1 MNLTPKDIHEKDFQ
15 RKMWG
20 YDPDQVD
27 EFLDQVIV
35 DYSDLLKE
43 VDQLKQ
49 ERQIMHQQL
58 DEYDHKKNSLNDSI
72 ISAQEVATQIKNQAQ
87 TDSNKLVSEAKQ
99 YVESLKEETSQ
110 RLQHEESQAQSK
122 IKSLNN
128 DYELLKQ
135 RILETRQEY
144 GQLLQTQLE
153 EFQSDDWQYFLD
165 KYFGRQRIYPA
176 NGEEPISVND
186 LDTSDDQEV
195 QSEHNNRSSEDTN
208 TEKSNDDGPV
218 IVFPDDYKKTKLR

>member
-1 MNLTPKDIHEKDFQ
+1 MKLTPKDVHEKDFQ

-35 DYSDLLKE
+35 DYSE
-43 VDQLKQ
+43 MIQEIDQLKQ

-72 ISAQEVATQIKNQAQ
+72 ISAQEVARQIKNQAQ
-87 TDSNKLVSEAKQ
+87 TDSNNLVSEAEK

-110 RLQHEESQAQSK
+110 RIQREEAQAQSR
-122 IKSLNN
+122 IKSLSD

-144 GQLLQTQLE
+144 SQLLQTQLE

-165 KYFGRQRIYPA
+165 RYFGRQRIYPA
-176 NGEEPISVND
+176 NGEEPISVNS
-186 LDTSDDQEV
+186 LDTADSEEV
-195 QSEHNNRSSEDTN
+195 QSEHTNQPSEESAPTQ
-208 TEKSNDDGPV
+208 ESSNDDGPV
-218 IVFPDDYKKTKLR
+218 IVFPDDYKKHN

>member
-1 MNLTPKDIHEKDFQ
+1 MKLTPKDIHEKDFQ

-35 DYSDLLKE
+35 DYGDLLKE
-43 VDQLKQ
+43 VEQLKQ

-87 TDSNKLVSEAKQ
+87 ADSNKLVSEAKQ

-110 RLQHEESQAQSK
+110 RLQQQEAQAQSK
-122 IKSLNN
+122 IKSLSN

-135 RILETRQEY
+135 RILETRQNY

-165 KYFGRQRIYPA
+165 RYFGRQRIYPA
-176 NGEEPISVND
+176 NNDEEPISVND
-186 LDTSDDQEV
+186 LDTDDNQGV
-195 QSEHNNRSSEDTN
+195 QSEHTNQPSEDAPTQQL
-208 TEKSNDDGPV
+208 NDDGPV
-218 IVFPDDYKKTKLR
+218 IVFPDDYKKHN